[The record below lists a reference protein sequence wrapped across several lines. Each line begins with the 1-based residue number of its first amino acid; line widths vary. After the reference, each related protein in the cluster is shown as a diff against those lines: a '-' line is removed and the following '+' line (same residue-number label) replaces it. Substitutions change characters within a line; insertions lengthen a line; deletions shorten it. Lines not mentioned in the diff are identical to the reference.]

1 MITLQDLIDR
11 FGKDELA
18 QLTNADYG
26 PDNKDINA
34 TVAATA
40 ITDAAGD
47 VASYLRSAKLVSVN
61 ALGNIVYRN
70 GAELPDDLVRHTC
83 NIARYH
89 LYDNGVTETVEKR
102 YDDAIKWLEKVK
114 KDPTMLTG
122 PIAEPVITSGGISVM
137 PNVIPNIYQD

>member
-18 QLTNADYG
+18 QLTNENYG
-26 PDNKDINA
+26 PDDKEIDEI
-34 TVAATA
+34 VAAAA
-40 ITDAAGD
+40 INDAVGD
-47 VASYLRSAKLVSVN
+47 VASYLRSANLISVN

-89 LYDNGVTETVEKR
+89 LYDNGVTETIEKR
-102 YDDAIKWLEKVK
+102 YDDAVKWLDKVK
-114 KDPTMLTG
+114 KDPSMLTG
-122 PIAEPVITSGGISVM
+122 PVSEPVNTSGGISVM
-137 PNVIPNIYQD
+137 PNVMPSIYQD